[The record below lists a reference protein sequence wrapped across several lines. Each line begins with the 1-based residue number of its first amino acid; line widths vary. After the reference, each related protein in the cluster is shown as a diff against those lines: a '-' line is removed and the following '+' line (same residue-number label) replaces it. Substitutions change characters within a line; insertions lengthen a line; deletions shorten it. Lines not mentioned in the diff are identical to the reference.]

1 MPPQKRTEAR
11 TKCSNC
17 DRLMKAGREN
27 YLYDESGLRNVT
39 LMGILIHRCAACGNY
54 EVSIPRIE
62 QLHRI
67 IAKSLI
73 EKRTRFTGPEVRF
86 LRKSLG
92 LSSGDFA
99 RRMGV
104 TVETVSR
111 WEQNAVPVGPQADRL
126 VRLLVAQGKLAMR
139 YPEEHLALID
149 SKKAKETRM
158 EIRVVDDQWS
168 VVAA

>member
-1 MPPQKRTEAR
+1 MKI
-11 TKCSNC
+11 KCSNC
-17 DRLMKAGREN
+17 GESMRTRREN
-27 YLYDESGLRNVT
+27 YLYDECGLRHIT
-39 LMGILIHRCAACGNY
+39 LIGVRVNRCARCGNY

-62 QLHRI
+62 QLHRL
-67 IAKSLI
+67 IAKALI
-73 EKRTRFTGPEVRF
+73 EKATRFTGDEIRF

-99 RRMGV
+99 RRVGV
-104 TVETVSR
+104 TLETVSR

-126 VRLLVAQGKLAMR
+126 VRLLVAQGRLTMR

-149 SKKAKETRM
+149 SKKAKDTRL

-168 VVAA
+168 VIAA